1 MQSARRRGDK
11 VVGGCV
17 GLGVVVVVVVVVVVE
32 VVVVVAGVVGGI
44 STKGERVVGAG
55 SY

>member
-1 MQSARRRGDK
+1 MQSARRRGAK

-17 GLGVVVVVVVVVVVE
+17 GLGVVVVVVVVVE
-32 VVVVVAGVVGGI
+32 VVVVVVGAVGGI